1 MMTIPFNVP
10 YGTVAVYGTG
20 VVRGMAGFIPNNTKY
35 RFATIYAIGNIYDTD
50 WQVGNS
56 VMFRIND
63 IENTECRLAIDNRVT
78 FTILEQARLV
88 LKEVIP

>member
-1 MMTIPFNVP
+1 MFIPFNVP
-10 YGTVAVYGTG
+10 YGSVAVYGVG
-20 VVRGMAGFIPNNTKY
+20 VVQGMARFVPNNTKY

-50 WQVGNS
+50 FQVGDS

-63 IENTECRLAIDNRVT
+63 VENTECRLAIDNRVT

-88 LKEVIP
+88 LKEIIP